1 MEDNDR
7 TRNDEGPNWGT
18 KDQSGNVILK
28 RFLSGLLALHI
39 FR

>member
-28 RFLSGLLALHI
+28 MIS
-39 FR
+39 FRSIGIKNHF